1 MAQTVFLVEDDQGLR
16 EELGTLLTRYGYA
29 WTTTDDYEDVAGQVL
44 ASGAHL
50 VLLDLNLPRY
60 DGYHVCREL
69 RRRSDVPIIVV
80 TSRAAE
86 LDELMS
92 MNLGADDFLTKP
104 YHTQIL
110 LARITRLLQ
119 RAYPSAPNP
128 TLSAKGI
135 TLDLGRSV
143 VQAKGG
149 EEELTRNEAR
159 LLQVMLKN
167 PGRIVTRSELM
178 DALWQSDEFVDDNT
192 LTVNVARLRR
202 KLERLGCVGVLT
214 VRRGQGY
221 QL

>member
-1 MAQTVFLVEDDQGLR
+1 MAHTVFLVEDDQGLR

-119 RAYPSAPNP
+119 RAYPCAPNP

>member
-1 MAQTVFLVEDDQGLR
+1 MAHTVFLVEDDQGLR

-128 TLSAKGI
+128 TRSAKGI

>member
-1 MAQTVFLVEDDQGLR
+1 MAHTVFLVEDDQGLR

-119 RAYPSAPNP
+119 RAYPSAPTP

>member
-1 MAQTVFLVEDDQGLR
+1 MAHTVFLVEDDQGLR

-202 KLERLGCVGVLT
+202 KLERRGCVGVLT
-214 VRRGQGY
+214 VRRGQGD

>member
-1 MAQTVFLVEDDQGLR
+1 MAHTVFLVEDDQGLR

>member
-1 MAQTVFLVEDDQGLR
+1 MAHTVFLVEDDQGLR

-119 RAYPSAPNP
+119 RAYPSAHNP

>member
-1 MAQTVFLVEDDQGLR
+1 MAHTVFLVEDDQGLR

-29 WTTTDDYEDVAGQVL
+29 WTTTDDYEDVAGQVM